1 MASLYNNKF
10 YHRDLSWLRFNH
22 RVLQEA
28 ADERNPLYERIK
40 FLAIFSSNLDEFFR
54 VRVSDIRQIK
64 SLNKSLRKK
73 LITKPNKVLKEIKAQ
88 VDIQQNEFGRVFK
101 KEIIPQ
107 LASEGIHLIRH
118 ENFSEEQKEIA
129 SKYYEDSLKQITEI
143 SCNPCT
149 EAHSVFVKNERL
161 YLAAQTGEAE
171 FLMVEIPDSEPRF
184 FVFPSKDEK
193 EFYITFIDDILKYN
207 LQREFA
213 QENELDFYSIKISRD
228 AELYI
233 EDEFSGNLMEKIKAA
248 LPNRDTGQA
257 TRALIDPAMP
267 QEFREILKRA
277 LDVNHTDVVL
287 GGRYHNFKDFM
298 KFPNPTK
305 KQLSNEKLP
314 PLPHPVLTNCD
325 SIFEIIEKKDQLL
338 HYPYQSFRPVIR
350 LMQEAANDPQVTT
363 IKMTIYRAA
372 DDSDLNDAIALAAK
386 NGKDVTIF
394 IEVKARFDEHNNL
407 KWGTIF
413 RENGAKVI
421 YSYPDIKVHSKILY
435 IEREIEG
442 KLKRYA
448 YIATGN
454 FNENTAKLYTD
465 FGLMTTHKKITKDL
479 KKVFMVLERDMIV
492 PKTKELLISPFTT
505 RERFTA
511 LVEKEIAFANAGK
524 KGLIVL
530 KMNSLQDEGMIK
542 ELYKASNAGVEVRLL
557 IRGMCSL
564 VPGIKGQ
571 SENIYITSIVDRF
584 LEHGRIYIFG
594 NDGNEQVYIGSADWM
609 TRNLTHRIEVVTPIL
624 DNEHKQTIRDLINIE
639 LKDNVKARIIDAT
652 QKNEYVKNS
661 EKEVQSQ
668 LVTYEYLR
676 EKSDEFWVVKNSKRK
691 EKGKIL

>member
-1 MASLYNNKF
+1 MASLYNTKF

-28 ADERNPLYERIK
+28 GDKRNQLYERIK

-64 SLNKSLRKK
+64 NLEKPLRKK

-88 VDIQQNEFGRVFK
+88 VDVQQNEFGRIFNE
-101 KEIIPQ
+101 EIIPQ

-118 ENFSEEQKEIA
+118 EDFSEEQKEIA
-129 SKYYEDSLKQITEI
+129 AKYYKESLRQITEV
-143 SCNPCT
+143 SCKPCT
-149 EAHSVFVKNERL
+149 EADTVFVKNERL
-161 YLAAQTGEAE
+161 YLAAQTTEAE
-171 FLMVEIPDSEPRF
+171 FLMVEIPDTEPRF
-184 FVFPSKDEK
+184 FVFPSLNNKD
-193 EFYITFIDDILKYN
+193 FYITFIDDILKYN
-207 LQREFA
+207 LQKEYSEKGISEFHS
-213 QENELDFYSIKISRD
+213 LKISRD

-248 LPNRDTGQA
+248 LPDRDTGQA
-257 TRALIDPAMP
+257 TRALIDPEMP
-267 QEFREILKRA
+267 QAFREILKKA

-298 KFPNPTK
+298 QFPNPTK
-305 KQLSNEKLP
+305 KQLNYQKLP
-314 PLPHPVLTNCD
+314 PLPHPILAECD
-325 SIFEIIEKKDQLL
+325 SIFKVIDKKDQLL
-338 HYPYQSFRPVIR
+338 HYPYQSFRPVIK
-350 LMQEAANDPQVTT
+350 LMQEAANDPLVTT

-407 KWGTIF
+407 KWGAIF
-413 RENGAKVI
+413 RKNGARVI

-435 IEREIEG
+435 IEREVEDKI
-442 KLKRYA
+442 KRYA

-465 FGLMTTHKKITKDL
+465 FGLMTANKKITKDL
-479 KKVFMVLERDMIV
+479 RKVFMVLERDMII
-492 PKTKELLISPFTT
+492 PKAKHLLVSPFTT

-511 LVEKEIAFANAGK
+511 LVEKEIALSIAGK
-524 KGLIVL
+524 KGLIIL

-584 LEHGRIYIFG
+584 LEHGRVYIFG
-594 NDGNEQVYIGSADWM
+594 NDGDEQVYIGSADWM

-624 DNEHKQTIRDLINIE
+624 DKDHKRTIRELLNIE
-639 LKDNVKARIIDAT
+639 LEDNVKARIIDAE

-668 LVTYEYLR
+668 LATYEY
-676 EKSDEFWVVKNSKRK
+676 FKNPH
-691 EKGKIL
+691 

>member
-28 ADERNPLYERIK
+28 ADQRNPLYERIK

-64 SLNKSLRKK
+64 TLNKSLRKK
-73 LITKPNKVLKEIKAQ
+73 LITKPNKVLKEIKTQ
-88 VDIQQNEFGRVFK
+88 VDIQQNEFG
-101 KEIIPQ
+101 EIFNTEIMPQ
-107 LASEGIHLIRH
+107 LASEGIHLIGH
-118 ENFSEEQKEIA
+118 EDFSEAQKEIA
-129 SKYYEDSLKQITEI
+129 STYYKESLKQITEI
-143 SCNPCT
+143 SCNPCKAT
-149 EAHSVFVKNERL
+149 QAIFVKNERL
-161 YLAAQTGEAE
+161 YLAAQTAKEE
-171 FLMVEIPDSEPRF
+171 FLLVEIPESEPRF
-184 FVFPSKDEK
+184 FVFPSKNEK

-207 LQREFA
+207 LQKEFA
-213 QENELDFYSIKISRD
+213 KGNELDFYSIKISRD

-257 TRALIDPAMP
+257 TRALLDPAMP
-267 QEFREILKRA
+267 KEFREILKKA

-298 KFPNPTK
+298 QFPNPTK
-305 KQLSNEKLP
+305 KQLSNKKLP
-314 PLPHPVLTNCD
+314 PLPHPILENCD
-325 SIFEIIEKKDQLL
+325 SIFKAIDKKDQLL
-338 HYPYQSFRPVIR
+338 HYPYQSFRPVIK
-350 LMQEAANDPQVTT
+350 LMQEAATDPSVKT

-394 IEVKARFDEHNNL
+394 IEVKARFDEQNNL
-407 KWGTIF
+407 KWGAIF

-435 IEREIEG
+435 IEREVAG

-465 FGLMTTHKKITKDL
+465 FGLMTAHKKITKDL
-479 KKVFMVLERDMIV
+479 KRVFMVLERDVIV
-492 PKTKELLISPFTT
+492 PKTKHLLVSPFTA

-511 LVEKEIAFANAGK
+511 LVEEEIALANAGK
-524 KGLIVL
+524 KGLIIL
-530 KMNSLQDEGMIK
+530 KMNSLQDKGMIK

-564 VPGIKGQ
+564 VPGIEGQ
-571 SENIYITSIVDRF
+571 SENIVITSIVDRF
-584 LEHGRIYIFG
+584 LEHGRVYLYGNNGDEKIY
-594 NDGNEQVYIGSADWM
+594 VGSADWM
-609 TRNLTHRIEVVTPIL
+609 TRNLTHRIEVVTPIF

-639 LKDNVKARIIDAT
+639 LEDNVKARIVNAE

-661 EKEVQSQ
+661 AKKVQSQ
-668 LVTYEYLR
+668 LATYEYFR
-676 EKSDEFWVVKNSKRK
+676 MQ
-691 EKGKIL
+691 G

>member
-28 ADERNPLYERIK
+28 ADARNPLYERIK

-64 SLNKSLRKK
+64 NIEKPLRKK
-73 LITKPNKVLKEIKAQ
+73 LITKPNKVLKEIKEQ
-88 VDIQQNEFGRVFK
+88 VDIQQNEFGRIFNE
-101 KEIIPQ
+101 EIIPQ

-118 ENFSEEQKEIA
+118 EDFSEAQKEIA
-129 SKYYEDSLKQITEI
+129 TKYYEESLKQITEI

-149 EAHSVFVKNERL
+149 ETQSVFVKNERL
-161 YLAAQTGEAE
+161 YLAAQTAEDE
-171 FLMVEIPDSEPRF
+171 FLMVEIPETEPRF
-184 FVFPSKDEK
+184 FVFPSEDDK

-207 LQREFA
+207 LQKEFSEERDSA
-213 QENELDFYSIKISRD
+213 FHSLKISRD

-233 EDEFSGNLMEKIKAA
+233 EDEFSGNLMEKIKEA
-248 LPNRDTGQA
+248 LPKRDTGQA
-257 TRALIDPAMP
+257 TRVLIDPEMP
-267 QEFREILKRA
+267 QDFRETLKKA

-287 GGRYHNFKDFM
+287 GGRYHNFKDFFS
-298 KFPNPTK
+298 FPNPTR
-305 KQLSNEKLP
+305 KQLHNKKLP
-314 PLPHPVLTNCD
+314 PLPHPVLAKCD
-325 SIFEIIEKKDQLL
+325 SIFEAIDKKDQLL
-338 HYPYQSFRPVIR
+338 HYPYQSFRPVIK
-350 LMQEAANDPQVTT
+350 LMQEAANDPQVKT
-363 IKMTIYRAA
+363 IKITIYRAA
-372 DDSDLNDAIALAAK
+372 DESDLNDAIALAAK
-386 NGKDVTIF
+386 NGKDVTVF

-407 KWGTIF
+407 KWGAIF
-413 RENGAKVI
+413 RKNGARVI

-435 IEREIEG
+435 IEREVEN
-442 KLKRYA
+442 KTKRYA

-454 FNENTAKLYTD
+454 FNENTATLYTD
-465 FGLMTTHKKITKDL
+465 FGLMTAHKKITKDL

-492 PKTKELLISPFTT
+492 PKTKQLLVSPFTT

-511 LVEKEIAFANAGK
+511 LVEKEIALANAGK
-524 KGLIVL
+524 KGSIIL

-594 NDGNEQVYIGSADWM
+594 NDGDAQIYIGSADWM

-624 DNEHKQTIRDLINIE
+624 DEDHKKAVKKIIDIE
-639 LKDNVKARIIDAT
+639 LNDNIKARIIDAE

-668 LVTYEYLR
+668 LAIYDYFERLI
-676 EKSDEFWVVKNSKRK
+676 E
-691 EKGKIL
+691 

>member
-64 SLNKSLRKK
+64 HLEKPLRKK
-73 LITKPNKVLKEIKAQ
+73 LITKPNKVLKEIKKQ
-88 VDIQQNEFGRVFK
+88 VDIQQNEFGNIFND
-101 KEIIPQ
+101 EITPQ
-107 LASEGIHLIRH
+107 LAAEGIHLIAF
-118 ENFSEEQKEIA
+118 ENFSEEQKNIA
-129 SKYYEDSLKQITEI
+129 VSYYEESLRQITKMSRHSSNE
-143 SCNPCT
+143 
-149 EAHSVFVKNERL
+149 EHSVFVENEWL
-161 YLAAQTGEAE
+161 YLAAQTSKDE
-171 FLMVEIPDSEPRF
+171 FFLVEIPETEPRF
-184 FVFPSKDEK
+184 FVFPSEDEK
-193 EFYITFIDDILKYN
+193 TFHITFLDDILKYN
-207 LQREFA
+207 LQKEFSKEMETA
-213 QENELDFYSIKISRD
+213 FHSLKISRD

-233 EDEFSGNLMEKIKAA
+233 EDEFSGNLMEKIKSA
-248 LPNRDTGQA
+248 LPKRDTGQA
-257 TRALIDPAMP
+257 TRILIDPAMP
-267 QEFREILKRA
+267 KDFREVLKKA

-298 KFPNPTK
+298 KFPNPTDK
-305 KQLSNEKLP
+305 KLNNEKLP
-314 PLPHPVLTNCD
+314 PLPHPVMKNCQ
-325 SIFEIIEKKDQLL
+325 SLFAEIDKKDQLL
-338 HYPYQSFRPVIR
+338 HYPYQSFDPVIK
-350 LMQEAANDPQVTT
+350 LMQEAAGDPLVKT

-372 DDSDLNDAIALAAK
+372 DESQLNDAIALAAK

-407 KWGTIF
+407 KWGAIF
-413 RENGAKVI
+413 RENGARVI

-435 IEREIEG
+435 IEREVEG
-442 KLKRYA
+442 KTKRYA
-448 YIATGN
+448 YIGTGN
-454 FNENTAKLYTD
+454 FNENTAKRYTD
-465 FGLMTTHKKITKDL
+465 FGLMTSYKKITKDL

-492 PKTKELLISPFTT
+492 PKTKELLVSPFTT

-511 LVEKEIAFANAGK
+511 LVEKEIALANADK
-524 KGLIVL
+524 KGLIIL
-530 KMNSLQDEGMIK
+530 KMNSLQDKGMIK

-584 LEHGRIYIFG
+584 LEHGRVYLFG
-594 NDGNEQVYIGSADWM
+594 NDGDEKIYVGSADWM

-624 DNEHKQTIRDLINIE
+624 DKDHKKTMRDLINIE
-639 LKDNVKARIIDAT
+639 LADNVKARIVDAE

-661 EKEVQSQ
+661 EKPLQSQ
-668 LVTYEYLR
+668 LAIYEY
-676 EKSDEFWVVKNSKRK
+676 F
-691 EKGKIL
+691 KGKQ